1 MEAGVPGVLI
11 AIADIPPEK
20 MAEADYTYYSELI
33 SDLKIGQ

>member
-1 MEAGVPGVLI
+1 MTEVENTYGLITAEA
-11 AIADIPPEK
+11 